1 MIIKLFSI
9 ITIKKAGDA
18 ICYIFVAFSN
28 LTGSMAN
35 TAQGKE
41 VSLLE
46 FHYRK
51 SNPFKALWKIFH
63 FERKNLIISLLLL
76 TIKHSPALFLPI
88 IIGNVI
94 NAISLK
100 GEDAFQSILVNSIFI
115 LILLI
120 QNIFTHTYFVKY
132 LSKANRSVEHNL
144 RYALVKRMQELSIAF
159 HHNFESGRLQT
170 KVLRDAESVE
180 MLSRQLVNTVF
191 IGILNVSFALVATI
205 LYSWQVALFFLLTI
219 PMSVI
224 ITKIFQKR
232 MAVTNK
238 EYRKQLENMSARVG
252 EMVQMIPIARAHA
265 VEETEIQQMGRQFQ
279 KVKGKGMKLDVINAL
294 FGASSWASFQIFQFL
309 CLLVTAYMAFKGLI
323 VVGDVVMFQ
332 GFFAMIINSVNSII
346 NVFPELNRGIDSIH
360 SLGEILECPDIEVN
374 EGKEM
379 VTQVEG
385 KFKFKNV
392 NFFYNADD
400 VTLKNINLEVEPG
413 ECVAFVG
420 ESGSGKSTLM
430 NLIIGYRRPTA
441 GEIILDGVDMQEM
454 DLRTYRRFLAVVP
467 QNTLLFSGSIR
478 ENILYGL
485 ERSDVSDDELQNI
498 IHMAKLDVVIDQLP
512 DGIDTLI
519 GEHGD
524 KLSGGQRQ
532 RIAIARAMIRNPKVI
547 IFDEAT
553 SALDVESEKHI
564 QESVDIMIK
573 GRTTFI
579 VAHRL
584 TTIKKANRIVV
595 MQKGNIAEIGTPAE
609 LIAKKG
615 IYAKM
620 VAMQT
625 NF

>member
-1 MIIKLFSI
+1 LLSRDLILLHPSI
-9 ITIKKAGDA
+9 IN
-18 ICYIFVAFSN
+18 S
-28 LTGSMAN
+28 GSMPN

-63 FERKNLIISLLLL
+63 FERKNLITSLILL

-94 NAISLK
+94 NAISLQ
-100 GEDAFQSILVNSIFI
+100 GDDAMKSIAFNSIFI
-115 LILLI
+115 LILIL
-120 QNIFTHTYFVKY
+120 QNIFTHTLFVKY
-132 LSKANRSVEHNL
+132 LSKANRSVEHDL

-180 MLSRQLVNTVF
+180 MLSRQLVNVVF
-191 IGILNVSFALVATI
+191 IGFLNVMFALTATI
-205 LYSWQVALFFLLTI
+205 VYNWQVALFFLFTI

-232 MAVTNK
+232 MAATNK

-265 VEETEIQQMGRQFQ
+265 VEDTELKQMGRQFQ

-323 VVGDVVMFQ
+323 KIGDVVMFQ
-332 GFFAMIINSVNSII
+332 GFFAMIINSVNAII

-379 VTQVEG
+379 VTKVNG
-385 KFKFKNV
+385 HFKFENV
-392 NFFYNADD
+392 DFNYSADD
-400 VTLKNINLEVEPG
+400 TTLQNINLEVIPG
-413 ECVAFVG
+413 ECIAFVG

-430 NLIIGYRRPTA
+430 NLIIGYRRPTS
-441 GEIILDGVDMQEM
+441 GCIMLDGVDMQEM
-454 DLRTYRRFLAVVP
+454 DLRTTRRFLAVVP

-485 ERSDVSDDELQNI
+485 ERSDVSEEELQAV
-498 IHMAKLDVVIDQLP
+498 IHMARLDLVVDQLP
-512 DGIDTLI
+512 DGVDTFI

-553 SALDVESEKHI
+553 SALDIESEKHI
-564 QESVDIMIK
+564 QESVDTMIK

-584 TTIKKANRIVV
+584 TTIQKADRIVV
-595 MQKGNIAEIGTPAE
+595 MQKGSIAEIGTPAE
-609 LIAKKG
+609 LMEKNG
-615 IYAKM
+615 IYSKM

-625 NF
+625 GI